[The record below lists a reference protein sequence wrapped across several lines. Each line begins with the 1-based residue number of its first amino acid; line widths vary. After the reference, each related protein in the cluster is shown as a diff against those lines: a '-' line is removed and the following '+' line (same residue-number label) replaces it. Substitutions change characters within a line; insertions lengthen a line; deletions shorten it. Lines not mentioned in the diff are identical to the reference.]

1 MNPQLSPKAIREIRE
16 GTCNPLGAPQVTTD
30 LSENIILTSLDDLH
44 NWARLSSLW
53 PLLYGTACCFIEFAA
68 LIGSRFDFIDD
79 NHGFLVGSN
88 RLIMESTDGGETW
101 EKRSLDI
108 TAEENFRLLDIDFN
122 GSEGWLIGQPSLVMH
137 TVDEGQNWTRLSLGK
152 LPGQPFLVTT
162 IDDGVAQLATTSA
175 AIYETSNSGE
185 TWEAKVSDP
194 SEQGGIRDLR
204 RTSNG
209 DYVSVSSLGNFF
221 STLDSDS
228 NTWIAHQ
235 RASSKR
241 VQSIGFNPEG
251 SLWMLSRGAEI
262 RFNEDTNDLENWSKP
277 IIPIL
282 NGYNY
287 LDMGWD
293 PNGHI
298 WAGGGNGTLI
308 VSEDQGK
315 TWNSDPIATA
325 LPTNYIKIVFLD
337 KDNLDNQKGFI
348 LGERGYVLK
357 WNG

>member
-1 MNPQLSPKAIREIRE
+1 MKKFLTSIPNLLL
-16 GTCNPLGAPQVTTD
+16 TFLLCF
-30 LSENIILTSLDDLH
+30 ILTSCSSTGVKMNDSSPWETIQFEDKSNALD
-44 NWARLSSLW
+44 
-53 PLLYGTACCFIEFAA
+53 I
-68 LIGSRFDFIDD
+68 DFIDD

-88 RLIMESTDGGETW
+88 RLIMESNDGGKSW

-108 TAEENFRLLDIDFN
+108 AAEENFRLLDIDFR

-137 TVDEGQNWTRLSLGK
+137 TIDEGKSWTRLSLGK
-152 LPGQPFLVTT
+152 LPGQPFLVSTV
-162 IDDGVAQLATTSA
+162 DDGVAELATTSA
-175 AIYETSNSGE
+175 AIYVTSNSGE

-221 STLDSDS
+221 STLQKGSD
-228 NTWIAHQ
+228 TWIAHQ

-241 VQSIGFNPEG
+241 VQSIGFNPSG
-251 SLWMLSRGAEI
+251 NLWMLSRGAEI
-262 RFNEDTNDLENWSKP
+262 RFNEDSNDLESWTKP
-277 IIPIL
+277 IVPIL

-293 PNGHI
+293 PEGNI
-298 WAGGGNGTLI
+298 WTGGGNGTLI
-308 VSEDQGK
+308 VSKDNGK
-315 TWNSDPIATA
+315 TWNSDPVASN
-325 LPTNYIKIVFLD
+325 LPTNYIKIQFLE
-337 KDNLDNQKGFI
+337 KDELDAKKGFI
-348 LGERGYVLK
+348 LGERGYILK

>member
-1 MNPQLSPKAIREIRE
+1 M
-16 GTCNPLGAPQVTTD
+16 
-30 LSENIILTSLDDLH
+30 SENSPWETIQFEDQSNALD
-44 NWARLSSLW
+44 
-53 PLLYGTACCFIEFAA
+53 I
-68 LIGSRFDFIDD
+68 DFIDN

-88 RLIMESTDGGETW
+88 RLIMESKDGGESW

-108 TAEENFRLLDIDFN
+108 PAEENFRLLDIDFK
-122 GSEGWLIGQPSLVMH
+122 GAEGWLIGQPSLVMH
-137 TVDEGQNWTRLSLGK
+137 TIDEGKNWTRLSLGK
-152 LPGQPFLVTT
+152 LPGQPFLISITNE
-162 IDDGVAQLATTSA
+162 GGAQLATTSA

-204 RTSNG
+204 RKSNG

-221 STLDSDS
+221 STLDRESDV
-228 NTWIAHQ
+228 WIAHQ

-241 VQSIGFNPEG
+241 VQSIGFNPNG
-251 SLWMLSRGAEI
+251 DLWMLSRGAEI
-262 RFNEDTNDLENWSKP
+262 RFNEENNDVDSWTKP

-287 LDMGWD
+287 LDMAWD
-293 PNGHI
+293 PKGNI

-308 VSEDQGK
+308 VSEDGGK
-315 TWNSDPIATA
+315 TWSSDPVASN
-325 LPTNYIKIVFLD
+325 LPTNFIKIQFLD
-337 KDNLDNQKGFI
+337 KDELGDEKGFI
-348 LGERGYVLK
+348 LGERGYILK